1 MATRT
6 IIVCGVSVTV
16 DFDYT
21 PYRAATFHDPAEG
34 GDVDVNEIYIGGEEI
49 SGIVTE
55 KFCDAVREKLEEE
68 LPAVEAEERA
78 CAEEERAERI
88 HEERMMREAA

>member
-21 PYRAATFHDPAEG
+21 PYRAATFYDPADG

-68 LPAVEAEERA
+68 
-78 CAEEERAERI
+78 RAERI